1 MEEVQI
7 LMSKKKTK
15 KKKKYKIM
23 ETVDMGLKNI
33 HTASILFDY
42 IFATKFCLQFLVYK
56 VCAF

>member
-7 LMSKKKTK
+7 LMSKKKK
-15 KKKKYKIM
+15 KKKSKIM

-42 IFATKFCLQFLVYK
+42 IFATKFCFQFLVYK

>member
-7 LMSKKKTK
+7 LISK
-15 KKKKYKIM
+15 KKKKRKKSKIM
-23 ETVDMGLKNI
+23 ETVNMGSKNI

-42 IFATKFCLQFLVYK
+42 IFATKFGLQFLVYK

>member
-1 MEEVQI
+1 
-7 LMSKKKTK
+7 
-15 KKKKYKIM
+15 M

-42 IFATKFCLQFLVYK
+42 IFATKFGLQFLVYK